1 MSRNY
6 ANRGLSVAAFKFE
19 DKLRGKGNQFAAAL
33 AGVGIESAVQEN
45 SFRDYTVK
53 LSTRRD
59 GKSCGQINLYFSPTR
74 NEFTCKTHQI
84 TAPDAVPLIES
95 CWSKLSGVQ
104 TTEAKA
110 PPIAAKGYQ
119 VYVDGS
125 WVAGRVGYGAV
136 LLKDGEE
143 LQRFKGRVHEDLET
157 RQVAGELMATMT
169 VLDWCKANGIDTVE
183 ILYDY
188 EGIEKWARGMWK
200 ANKPLTQRYQAFI
213 QRCPVKVK
221 WHKVR
226 SHTGVKWNDIADE
239 LAKQGA
245 ES

>member
-1 MSRNY
+1 
-6 ANRGLSVAAFKFE
+6 VAAFKFE
-19 DKLRGKGNQFAAAL
+19 DKLRGKGNQLAAAL
-33 AGVGIESAVQEN
+33 AGIGIEAAVIETG
-45 SFRDYTVK
+45 FRDYSAK
-53 LSTRRD
+53 LSTKRS
-59 GKSCGQINLYFSPTR
+59 GKSCGQINLYYSPTR

-84 TAPDAVPLIES
+84 TQPDVIPLIEA
-95 CWSKLSGVQ
+95 CWSKLTGVES
-104 TTEAKA
+104 TAAKA
-110 PPIAAKGYQ
+110 PPIAEKGYQ

-125 WVAGRVGYGAV
+125 WVRGQVGYGAV

-143 LQRFKGRVHEDLET
+143 VQRFKGRVHDDLET
-157 RQVAGELMATMT
+157 RQVAGELMATIT
-169 VLDWCKANGIDTVE
+169 VMEWCKSNGVTEVE
-183 ILYDY
+183 VLYDY

-200 ANKPLTQRYQAFI
+200 ANKPLTQRYQLYM

-245 ES
+245 ESP